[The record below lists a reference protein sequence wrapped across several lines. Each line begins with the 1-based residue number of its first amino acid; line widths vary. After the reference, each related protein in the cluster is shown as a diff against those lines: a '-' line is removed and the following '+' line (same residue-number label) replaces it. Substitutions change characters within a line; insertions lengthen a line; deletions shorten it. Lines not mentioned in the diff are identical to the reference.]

1 MVDESDA
8 AVEGDPR
15 ESTTGT
21 AEAGAEEA
29 EASVEVLGSPGKIL
43 RAHAASPSLST
54 ASGAPPEASAS
65 GAVPAPTPRRS
76 DTDAETDARA
86 LVARNRRASIA
97 PPLWKVCS
105 RPRLVSDPP
114 RALREPRSG

>member
-8 AVEGDPR
+8 AVEADLP
-15 ESTTGT
+15 GT
-21 AEAGAEEA
+21 AAGTSGAAAEEA
-29 EASVEVLGSPGKIL
+29 EASTEVARPPEEIPG
-43 RAHAASPSLST
+43 AHAASSSLST

-65 GAVPAPTPRRS
+65 GAAPAPTPRRS